1 MRLFNQFSLLINITR
16 SHLIARRYFVV
27 NGFDGALAMLGL
39 LMGFYM
45 SNQADLTTIIS
56 VCLGAAVALGM
67 SGITSAYISEAA
79 EKQRELKSL
88 EEAMLSNLSQSAHG
102 QAARIMPVIV
112 AITNG
117 LTPFMIAL
125 IIMLPLIIS
134 HWQPGLIKNPL
145 EIATLLA
152 FVIIFLLGV
161 FLGRISGHFWL
172 WSGIKTLF
180 VALITTLIIFLLKPL

>member
-1 MRLFNQFSLLINITR
+1 MRLINQFSFLANITR

-39 LMGFYM
+39 LMGFHV
-45 SNQADLTTIIS
+45 SNQTDLITVIN

-79 EKQRELKSL
+79 EKQQELKNL

-102 QAARIMPVIV
+102 RAARIMPMVV
-112 AITNG
+112 AATNG
-117 LTPFMIAL
+117 LTPFIIAI
-125 IIMLPLIIS
+125 IIMLPLMIARWI
-134 HWQPGLIKNPL
+134 PGLIENPL

-152 FVIIFLLGV
+152 FILIFLLGV
-161 FLGRISGHFWL
+161 FLGRISGHLWL

-180 VALITTLIIFLLKPL
+180 VALITTLIIYLLRPL